1 MNKIKIFIDKFLNSE
16 EIRSVYF
23 TPHSP
28 IAFRFQQG
36 KVELLGGAITPNGSQ
51 RFFLDFLGE
60 AALQELKLENKIS
73 KEIKLDHQIIAV
85 EGFLSEGGVSFILSK
100 KENLSTNI
108 DDYPQMV
115 SSFLNAQSGLIIG
128 VNKKTSEIGRVER
141 ELFTQKLNFKTSS
154 SLYFRAEKELPFFNK
169 DSFVMNV
176 EQKERSLFKNIGQD
190 IDLVRYGLIQSS
202 EDIKNIN
209 SYLSSGCLVM
219 AHLNANKVSEAL
231 VFMQSLLTTWEA
243 RFLMSQHLIGF
254 YSFINWVHG
263 NKQNYAFEAYPFG
276 PESRTNFYSQEPRDY
291 FSFFEKDFKNNGL
304 SYSQSLHTKVLKR
317 SIDLRKA
324 FELAPDP
331 SDLDYILKKSGL

>member
-28 IAFRFQQG
+28 MAFRFQQG
-36 KVELLGGAITPNGSQ
+36 KVELLGGTITPNGSQ
-51 RFFLDFLGE
+51 RFFVDFMGE
-60 AALQELKLENKIS
+60 AVLQELQMQKKVS

-108 DDYPQMV
+108 EDYPQMV
-115 SSFLNAQSGLIIG
+115 SSFLNAPSGLLIG
-128 VNKKTSEIGRVER
+128 VNKKTKEVGRVER
-141 ELFTQKLNFKTSS
+141 ELFAQKLNFKTSS

-169 DSFVMNV
+169 DSFVINV
-176 EQKERSLFKNIGQD
+176 EQKERTLFQKMGED
-190 IDLVRYGLIQSS
+190 IDLVRYGVIQTA
-202 EDIKNIN
+202 EDIRNIN
-209 SYLSSGCLVM
+209 SYLASGCFVM
-219 AHLNANKVSEAL
+219 AHVNATKVSEAL
-231 VFMQSLLTTWEA
+231 VYLQSLLTTWES
-243 RFLMSQHLIGF
+243 RFLMSQSLIGF
-254 YSFINWVHG
+254 YSFINWIHE
-263 NKQNYAFEAYPFG
+263 NRQNYAFEAYPFG
-276 PESRTNFYSQEPRDY
+276 PESRTNFYSHEPKD
-291 FSFFEKDFKNNGL
+291 FFKFFENDFKNNGL
-304 SYSQSLHTKVLKR
+304 SFSQSLHTKVLKR